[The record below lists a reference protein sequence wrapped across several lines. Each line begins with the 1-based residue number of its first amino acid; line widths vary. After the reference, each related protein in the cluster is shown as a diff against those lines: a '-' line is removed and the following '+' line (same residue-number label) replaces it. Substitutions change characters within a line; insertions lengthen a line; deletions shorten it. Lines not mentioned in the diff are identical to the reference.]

1 MVPCCARASKRRE
14 TKRNIPRESRLR
26 RKTQKEDAKEQGVFR
41 DVQGNPSGLHSRAFT
56 RKVGQ
61 GGRVQLTEWTDHR
74 ATHEKVGVLQAKKTG
89 GRAKRSGRHISRG
102 KVPVTATNAKNTP
115 ELPMATTLRLRSP
128 KLTQKMCCKGTRG
141 SKLPLGK
148 EPFYHQSR
156 GTPPTGAGRRHPEQ

>member
-89 GRAKRSGRHISRG
+89 GGAKRSGRHTSRG

-115 ELPMATTLRLRSP
+115 ELPMATTLQLRSP
-128 KLTQKMCCKGTRG
+128 KLTQKMCCKGTG
-141 SKLPLGK
+141 GIKTPLGK
-148 EPFYHQSR
+148 EPFHRQSR
-156 GTPPTGAGRRHPEQ
+156 GTPSTGVGHCHSKQ